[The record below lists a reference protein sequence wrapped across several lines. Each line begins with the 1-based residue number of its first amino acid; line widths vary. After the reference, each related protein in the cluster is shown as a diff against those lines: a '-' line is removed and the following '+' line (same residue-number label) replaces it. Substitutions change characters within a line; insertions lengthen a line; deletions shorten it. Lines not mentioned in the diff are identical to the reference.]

1 MVNKLVQ
8 NKFIIPF
15 PKVLRLEPASSC
27 NFQCIHCP
35 TGLGLNSSLGI
46 MNDETFNKIYDQIK
60 NYRFKVIVLYHGGE
74 PFLNKNFFVMLK
86 KLKPLAEKVRT
97 VTNGSFLNES
107 IIDQILDSGIDEIDI
122 SLDGNSPQENNR
134 IRIGSNY
141 KQITDQIK
149 KLIILRNQRNLKKP
163 KIIIANAQI
172 PTDLDKTDRIEISPH
187 LLETFKDVQKEIEF
201 KLVYAIMWPGMPN
214 KYPSPKPECNFC
226 DHIISTFTIR
236 WNGDVVPCCYDLVN
250 MMVMGNVLNEKI
262 ESIWNNDKYVK
273 LRKDVHEFNPP
284 ELCKNCKVLQSK
296 KRTKATAFLG

>member
-1 MVNKLVQ
+1 MVSNSEFVV
-8 NKFIIPF
+8 PF

-46 MNDETFNKIYDQIK
+46 MNDETFNKIYEQIK
-60 NYRFKVIVLYHGGE
+60 NYRFRVIVLYHGGE
-74 PFLNKNFFVMLK
+74 PLLNKNFFVMLK
-86 KLKPLAEKVRT
+86 KLKPLAEKVST

-107 IIDQILDSGIDEIDI
+107 IIEQILDSGIDEINI
-122 SLDGNSPQENNR
+122 SLDGSSPEENNR
-134 IRIGSNY
+134 IRIGSDF

-149 KLIILRNQRNLKKP
+149 KLIILRNQRDLKKP
-163 KIIIANAQI
+163 KIFIANAQI
-172 PTDLDKTDRIEISPH
+172 PTDLDKTDRIDTSTY
-187 LLETFKDVQKEIEF
+187 LLEAFKEVLKEIEF
-201 KLVYAIMWPGMPN
+201 KSTYTIMWPGMPQ
-214 KYPSPKPECNFC
+214 KYPSPKPKGNFC
-226 DHIISTFTIR
+226 DNIMSTITIR

-273 LRKDVHEFNPP
+273 LRRDIQEFHPP
-284 ELCKNCKVLQSK
+284 ALCKNCIVLQSK